1 MKMDELLKKEIEE
14 DMEKI
19 QVPSS
24 LYDFAKNIKEE
35 SKVTNVQEIPVVKK
49 RGNRKFQFATAA
61 VVGLGILTGSA
72 FLNPSIAEMASKIP
86 YLGQVFQ
93 TKPVYELIHDA
104 LEKEGYKNLSLG
116 MTPGEKVLFEIR
128 LEGSEKDAER
138 ERGKITGIVEDILKS
153 KGYDSYDIKVTSFI
167 PEVVAETKEEKQM
180 TQLGLKL
187 EEGLKSS
194 GYDIITVNPY
204 NSKIEI
210 SIPLTEKRVD
220 EIQKAT
226 LELAKANGSDKEVRM
241 DVVDVD
247 NNKREGM
254 LMDYL
259 RSIHEGLALKKE
271 YKVSGYAYS
280 YKPEKMK
287 IVIKTSMTASDEGA
301 KETVGK
307 IRDEI
312 KAFLDSEDVKVKV
325 GNQPYEVVV
334 RDKSGKDFPY

>member
-1 MKMDELLKKEIEE
+1 MMDELLKKEIEE

-49 RGNRKFQFATAA
+49 RRNRKFQFVAAA

-128 LEGSEKDAER
+128 LEGSEKDADR

-167 PEVVAETKEEKQM
+167 PEVVEETEEEKQM
-180 TQLGLKL
+180 TQLGSKI
-187 EEGLKSS
+187 EEGLRAS
-194 GYDIITVNPY
+194 GYDIIIVNPY
-204 NSKIEI
+204 NPKIEV

-226 LELAKANGSDKEVRM
+226 IELAKANGSDKKVQM
-241 DVVDVD
+241 DVVDVE

-254 LMDYL
+254 WMDYL

-287 IVIKTSMTASDEGA
+287 IVIKTSMTASDEGT

-312 KAFLDSEDVKVKV
+312 KAFLDSEDVKAKV
-325 GNQPYEVVV
+325 GNQPYVVIV
-334 RDKSGKDFPY
+334 RDKSGKDFPF

>member
-1 MKMDELLKKEIEE
+1 MMDELLKKEIEE

-49 RGNRKFQFATAA
+49 RRNRKFHFAAAA

-93 TKPVYELIHDA
+93 TKPAYELIHDA

-128 LEGSEKDAER
+128 LEGSEKDADR

-153 KGYDSYDIKVTSFI
+153 KGYDSYEINVTSFI
-167 PEVVAETKEEKQM
+167 PGVVKETEEEKQM
-180 TQLGLKL
+180 TQLGSKI
-187 EEGLKSS
+187 EEGLRAS
-194 GYDIITVNPY
+194 GYDIISVNPY
-204 NSKIEI
+204 NPKIEV

-226 LELAKANGSDKEVRM
+226 IELAKVNGSDKEVQM
-241 DVVDVD
+241 DVVDVE

-254 LMDYL
+254 WMEYL

-280 YKPEKMK
+280 YKPEKVK

-307 IRDEI
+307 IRYEI
-312 KAFLDSEDVKVKV
+312 KAFLDSEDVKAKV
-325 GNQPYEVVV
+325 GKQPYVVIV

>member
-1 MKMDELLKKEIEE
+1 MMDELLKKEIEE

-49 RGNRKFQFATAA
+49 RHNRKFQFAAAA

-93 TKPVYELIHDA
+93 TKPAYELIHDA

-128 LEGSEKDAER
+128 LEGSEKDADR

-167 PEVVAETKEEKQM
+167 PKVVEETEEEKQM
-180 TQLGLKL
+180 TQLGVKL
-187 EEGLKSS
+187 EDGLKSS
-194 GYDIITVNPY
+194 GYDIININPY
-204 NSKIEI
+204 NPKIEV

-226 LELAKANGSDKEVRM
+226 IELAKANGSDKEVQM
-241 DVVDVD
+241 DVVDVE

-254 LMDYL
+254 WMDYL

-280 YKPEKMK
+280 YKPEKVK

-312 KAFLDSEDVKVKV
+312 KAFLDSGDLKAKV
-325 GNQPYEVVV
+325 GNQPYVVIV